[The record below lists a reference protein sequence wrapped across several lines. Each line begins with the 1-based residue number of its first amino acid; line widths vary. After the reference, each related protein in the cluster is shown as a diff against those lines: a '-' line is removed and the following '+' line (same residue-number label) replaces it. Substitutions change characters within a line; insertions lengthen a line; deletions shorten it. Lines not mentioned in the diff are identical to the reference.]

1 MLNIQNRKRVKLSN
15 YQIGRICIVG
25 MVSLVVLNFVLLSI
39 RQKIINEKENS
50 AKLFAEN
57 IRTSITVE
65 LKKSIDSTGVLKK
78 LFIESDDVFSRDFEI
93 LGEIF
98 IRDIKTMSAVY
109 LAPNGIVVKAY
120 PESVYESTIGYDI
133 LNDPEKQKDAVRA
146 VLEEN
151 TIVAGP
157 LNLIAGGTGLII
169 RNPAFS
175 DRKFK
180 GFAIAVINWDVFK
193 RNVMTSL
200 YPSLNNYNFAVWK
213 DTDDYKKSDENGY
226 IFSNTSKPVSKNVV
240 IKIEIPGDD
249 WYLAVEP
256 VNGWFNI
263 KDSLIEYLIVVLLFL
278 VINGMVIIS
287 QIDNANVYHMLKY
300 DSLTGILSR
309 DAFYSTVDKLFKDNA
324 YSSYDVLVADV
335 ENFKF
340 LNSVYGKEKCDEF
353 LKYFAKVF
361 EERGPKGICARYG
374 GDKFVTVF
382 PSENNKGIEYL
393 KNETTVTI
401 NNAPIKNV
409 IVKYGFYG
417 DVDKSL
423 PVNLICDRALQAAK
437 SVLHNY
443 DKIVESYNGKFAKKL
458 IKEQMFES
466 AFENAI
472 KTNQFKVWFQ
482 PKFDSFTEKMVGA
495 EALVRWVKDDE
506 VLAPSEFIYLFEND
520 GLIVR
525 LDEYVFTKVCDTVKF
540 LIEQNLKPV
549 PISVNLSRNSLYHK
563 GMIERYKAIIQERGI
578 PIEYIPLEITE
589 SSSTNNK
596 QIKEL
601 SQSLKEV
608 GFKIHM
614 DDFGSG
620 LSSMEILNILP
631 FDELKLDKS
640 LIDYIGDTSGNELLR
655 HILELA
661 HLKELLVVAEGVET
675 KEQLDY
681 LKNYNCDM
689 IQGYYFK
696 APMSQEVFME
706 YYKRQIAEGNI

>member
-93 LGEIF
+93 LGEIL

-109 LAPNGIVVKAY
+109 LAPNGIVEKAY

-256 VNGWFNI
+256 VTGWFNI

-589 SSSTNNK
+589 TSSTNNK

>member
-1 MLNIQNRKRVKLSN
+1 MINRKNGSKIKMSRTQKGL
-15 YQIGRICIVG
+15 ITIVG
-25 MVSLVVLNFVLLSI
+25 MISLVVANFVLISI
-39 RQKIINEKENS
+39 RQRIINEKEDA
-50 AKLFAEN
+50 AKLFAESIKTN
-57 IRTSITVE
+57 ITVE
-65 LKKSIDSTGVLKK
+65 LNKSIDSTGVLKNLYIK
-78 LFIESDDVFSRDFEI
+78 YDDVFYRDFEV
-93 LGEIF
+93 LGEIL
-98 IRDIKTMSAVY
+98 IRDIKTMGSLY
-109 LAPNGIVVKAY
+109 LAPNGIVSRAY
-120 PESVYESTIGYDI
+120 PKSVYESTIGFDM
-133 LNDPEKQKDAVRA
+133 LNDPEQQKDALRA
-146 VLEEN
+146 IEEQSI
-151 TIVAGP
+151 IVAGP
-157 LNLIAGGTGLII
+157 LNLIEGGTGLII
-169 RNPAFS
+169 RNPAFT
-175 DRKFK
+175 DRKFR
-180 GFAIAVINWDVFK
+180 GFSIAVVNWEVFK
-193 RNVMTSL
+193 RNVTTSL
-200 YPSLNNYNFAVWK
+200 YPSLNNYHFAVWK
-213 DTDDYKKSDENGY
+213 DFDEYNISDENGY
-226 IFSNTSKPVSKNVV
+226 IYSNVNKSISENVV
-240 IKIEIPGDD
+240 VKIELPGDD

-256 VNGWFNI
+256 VDGWFNLR
-263 KDSLIEYLIVVLLFL
+263 DSLLEFLIVILLFFVVNGL
-278 VINGMVIIS
+278 VIFS
-287 QIDNANVYHMLKY
+287 QIENAIVYHMIKH
-300 DSLTGILSR
+300 DPLTGILSR
-309 DAFYSTVDKLFKDNA
+309 DAFYTTVEKLFKDHA
-324 YSSYDVLVADV
+324 YSSYDVLVADI
-335 ENFKF
+335 EHFKF

-353 LKYFAKVF
+353 LKYFAKEF
-361 EERGPKGICARYG
+361 EERGPKGISARYG
-374 GDKFVTVF
+374 GDQFVTVF
-382 PSENNKGIEYL
+382 PSENNQGKEYL
-393 KNETTVTI
+393 KNQTAIAI

-409 IVKYGFYG
+409 VVKYGFYG

-443 DKIVESYNGKFAKKL
+443 DKVVESYNGNFAKKL

-495 EALVRWVKDDE
+495 EALVRWVKDDG
-506 VLAPSEFIYLFEND
+506 VIAPSEFIYVFEND

-525 LDEYVFTKVCDTVKF
+525 LDEFVFTKVCDTVKF
-540 LIEQNLKPV
+540 IMDEGLKIV

-589 SSSTNNK
+589 TSSTKNK

-601 SQSLKEV
+601 SQNLKEV

-640 LIDYIGDTSGNELLR
+640 LIDYIGEPGGNELLR

-661 HLKELLVVAEGVET
+661 HLKELMVVAEGVET

-681 LKNYNCDM
+681 LRNYNCDM

-696 APMSQEVFME
+696 APMSQEVFLE
-706 YYKRQIAEGNI
+706 YYRRQIAEGNI